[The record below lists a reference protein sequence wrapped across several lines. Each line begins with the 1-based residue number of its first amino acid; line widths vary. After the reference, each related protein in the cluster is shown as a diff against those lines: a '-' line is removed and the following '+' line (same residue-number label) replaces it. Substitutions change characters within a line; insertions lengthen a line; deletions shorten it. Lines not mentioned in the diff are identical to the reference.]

1 MKEQRFDG
9 FENSQPLQI
18 ANTAKEMCSTDE
30 IKVGTVKSLLRH
42 HKVLSWCIRVSFDQ
56 EKKGPLK
63 NLRDTSYRFF

>member
-1 MKEQRFDG
+1 MKEQRFDS

-42 HKVLSWCIRVSFDQ
+42 HKVLS
-56 EKKGPLK
+56 
-63 NLRDTSYRFF
+63 